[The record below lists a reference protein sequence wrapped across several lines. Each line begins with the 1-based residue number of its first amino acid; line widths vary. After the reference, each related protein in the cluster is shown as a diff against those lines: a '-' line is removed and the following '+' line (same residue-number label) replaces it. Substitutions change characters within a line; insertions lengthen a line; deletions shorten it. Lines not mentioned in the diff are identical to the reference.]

1 MNFHIVV
8 LAGDGIGPEICAES
22 QKVLNRVG
30 EVFAHKF
37 EYEPQDAGGIAIDK
51 FDSPLPDHTLRA
63 CQASQAVLKAPMGG
77 PKWDKIENKKRPEAG
92 ILGLR
97 KGLDLYANLRPVK
110 LYDALKDAS
119 TLKSEVIEGVDML
132 IVRELISGIYFGE
145 PRGIHGE
152 GKDRYG
158 VNTEIYRTPEVE
170 RIVTLAC
177 DLARLRRKKVTSVD
191 KFNVLESSRLWH
203 DVAEEVSKKYPDLAF
218 EHQIVDNAAMQLIL
232 KPKQFDVLVT
242 TNMFGDI
249 LSDEASMLTG
259 SLGMLPSASLGGKAG
274 WAEAPSR
281 GPGVAGADAPASIRF
296 GLYEPSHGSAPD
308 IAGTGKAN
316 PLAMILSIGMMLKY
330 SFQLQKESDAVENA
344 VEKVLRKGLRTAD
357 LAKKGEKAIT
367 CPQMGDAV
375 CAEIG

>member
-1 MNFHIVV
+1 MDLDFHIVV
-8 LAGDGIGPEICAES
+8 LAGDGIGPEIVAEARRVLD
-22 QKVLNRVG
+22 KVGV
-30 EVFAHKF
+30 VFGHKF
-37 EYEPQDAGGIAIDK
+37 SYEDQDAGGVAIDK
-51 FDSPLPDHTLRA
+51 HGTPLPDATLAA
-63 CQASQAVLKAPMGG
+63 CKKAHAVLKGPMGG
-77 PKWDKIENKKRPEAG
+77 PKWDKIENAKRPEAG

-110 LYDALKDAS
+110 LFDALENAS
-119 TLKSEVIEGVDML
+119 TLKPEVIHGTDML

-170 RIVTLAC
+170 RIVKLAF

-203 DVAEEVSKKYPDLAF
+203 DVAGEVAAGYPDVAF
-218 EHQIVDNAAMQLIL
+218 DHMIVDNCAMQLIRD
-232 KPKQFDVLVT
+232 PKHFDVLVT

-259 SLGMLPSASLGGKAG
+259 SLGMLPSASLGGK
-274 WAEAPSR
+274 
-281 GPGVAGADAPASIRF
+281 V

-308 IAGTGKAN
+308 LAGTGKAN
-316 PLAMILSIGMMLKY
+316 PLATILSVAMMLQY
-330 SFQLQKESDAVENA
+330 SFQLTREAKAVEDA
-344 VEKVLRKGLRTAD
+344 VEKVLAKGLRTAD
-357 LAKKGEKAIT
+357 LAKGGPSIT
-367 CPQMGDAV
+367 CREMGEAV
-375 CAEIG
+375 VREIV

>member
-1 MNFHIVV
+1 MNYHIVV
-8 LAGDGIGPEICAES
+8 LSGDGIGPEICEES
-22 QKVLNRVG
+22 KKVLNRVG
-30 EVFAHKF
+30 VVFGHKF

-51 FDSPLPDHTLRA
+51 FDNPLPDHTLKA

-110 LYDALKDAS
+110 LFNALKEAS
-119 TLKSEVIEGVDML
+119 TLKTEVIDGVDML

-170 RIVTLAC
+170 RIVKLAC
-177 DLARLRRKKVTSVD
+177 ELARLRRKKVTSVD

-203 DVAEEVSKKYPDLAF
+203 DVAEEVSKGYPDVAF

-232 KPKQFDVLVT
+232 RPKQFDVLVT

-259 SLGMLPSASLGGKAG
+259 SLGMLPSASLGGK
-274 WAEAPSR
+274 
-281 GPGVAGADAPASIRF
+281 V

-330 SFQLQKESDAVENA
+330 SFHLQKESDAVEGA
-344 VEKVLRKGLRTAD
+344 VEKVLERGLRTAD
-357 LAKKGEKAIT
+357 LAKKGEKT
-367 CPQMGDAV
+367 VSCSQMGDAI
-375 CAEIG
+375 CAEIN

>member
-1 MNFHIVV
+1 MNYHIVV

-22 QKVLNRVG
+22 QKVLDKVG
-30 EVFAHKF
+30 HVYGHKF
-37 EYEPQDAGGIAIDK
+37 EYESQDAGGIAIDK
-51 FDSPLPDHTLRA
+51 FDNPLPDHTLKA
-63 CQASQAVLKAPMGG
+63 CQAAQAVLKAPMGG

-110 LYDALKDAS
+110 LFNALKDAS
-119 TLKSEVIEGVDML
+119 TLKTEIIDGVDLL

-170 RIVTLAC
+170 RIVKLAC

-203 DVAEEVSKKYPDLAF
+203 DVAEEVSKGYPDVAF

-259 SLGMLPSASLGGKAG
+259 SLGMLPSASLGGK
-274 WAEAPSR
+274 
-281 GPGVAGADAPASIRF
+281 V

-330 SFQLQKESDAVENA
+330 SFKLQKESDAVENA
-344 VEKVLRKGLRTAD
+344 VEQVLEKGLRTTD
-357 LAKKGEKAIT
+357 LVKKGEPAVS
-367 CPQMGDAV
+367 CSQMGDAV
-375 CAEIG
+375 CAGIE

>member
-1 MNFHIVV
+1 MNFHIIV
-8 LAGDGIGPEICAES
+8 LSGDGIGPEICEES
-22 QKVLNRVG
+22 KKVLNRVG
-30 EVFAHKF
+30 EVFGHKF
-37 EYEPQDAGGIAIDK
+37 EYEHQDAGGIAIDK
-51 FDSPLPDHTLRA
+51 YDNPLPEHTLKA
-63 CQASQAVLKAPMGG
+63 CQAAQAVLKAPMGG

-110 LYDALKDAS
+110 LFDALKDAS
-119 TLKSEVIEGVDML
+119 TLKAEVIDGVDML

-158 VNTEIYRTPEVE
+158 VNTEIYRYSEVE
-170 RIVTLAC
+170 RIVKLAFE
-177 DLARLRRKKVTSVD
+177 LAKLRRKKVTSVD

-203 DVAEEVSKKYPDLAF
+203 DVAEEVSQGYPDVAF

-232 KPKQFDVLVT
+232 KPKSFDVMVT

-259 SLGMLPSASLGGKAG
+259 SLGMLPSASLGGK
-274 WAEAPSR
+274 
-281 GPGVAGADAPASIRF
+281 V

-316 PLAMILSIGMMLKY
+316 PLAMILSVAMMLKY
-330 SFQLQKESDAVENA
+330 SFHLQKESDAIENA
-344 VEKVLRKGLRTAD
+344 VEKVLNEGLRTAD
-357 LAKKGEKAIT
+357 IAKNGEKTVT
-367 CPQMGDAV
+367 CIQMGAAV
-375 CAEIG
+375 IGQLK

>member
-8 LAGDGIGPEICAES
+8 LAGDGIGPEICEES
-22 QKVLNRVG
+22 KKVLDRIG
-30 EVFAHKF
+30 EIFGHQF
-37 EYEPQDAGGIAIDK
+37 EYEAQDAGGIAIDK
-51 FDSPLPDHTLRA
+51 FDTPLPDHTLKA
-63 CQASQAVLKAPMGG
+63 CLNAQAVLKAPMGG
-77 PKWDKIENKKRPEAG
+77 PKWDKMENKKRPEAG

-110 LYDALKDAS
+110 LFNALKDAS
-119 TLKSEVIEGVDML
+119 TLKPEVIDGVDML

-158 VNTEIYRTPEVE
+158 VNTEIYRAPEVE
-170 RIVTLAC
+170 RIVGLAC

-203 DVAEEVSKKYPDLAF
+203 DVAEEVSHRYQDITF

-232 KPKQFDVLVT
+232 KPKSFDVMVT

-259 SLGMLPSASLGGKAG
+259 SLGMLPSASIGGQ
-274 WAEAPSR
+274 
-281 GPGVAGADAPASIRF
+281 VA
-296 GLYEPSHGSAPD
+296 LYEPSHGSAPD

-316 PLAMILSIGMMLKY
+316 PLAMILSTAMMLQY
-330 SFQLQKESDAVENA
+330 SFKLLKEAEA
-344 VEKVLRKGLRTAD
+344 VEKAVERVLDSGLRTAD
-357 LAKKGEKAIT
+357 LAQKGGKVIT
-367 CPQMGDAV
+367 CREMGEAV
-375 CAEIG
+375 IRELK